1 MAQVL
6 SPLIDPPAQNQ
17 YMQEKILGEL
27 IFPRIHA
34 GPVFALARIQKILLR
49 SHFLHISQILE
60 GNYFG
65 AYTCRACIRTRANTG
80 KYSWG
85 IIYVLVS
92 CQGVSFFCFSVRLCL
107 AFWAS
112 LGLNGLLGQALPK
125 GPFSTKTCHG
135 TRIRIFL
142 PTP

>member
-1 MAQVL
+1 MRGL
-6 SPLIDPPAQNQ
+6 YSRERE
-17 YMQEKILGEL
+17 YRKI
-27 IFPRIHA
+27 F
-34 GPVFALARIQKILLR
+34 LR

-92 CQGVSFFCFSVRLCL
+92 CQGVVSCELYEENPRRSSANPLLTKNNYSQTKMMSFSKKSKFPGL
-107 AFWAS
+107 S
-112 LGLNGLLGQALPK
+112 LICYLRTECTPRTEIH
-125 GPFSTKTCHG
+125 ST
-135 TRIRIFL
+135 
-142 PTP
+142 

>member
-1 MAQVL
+1 MGYRSRKNCFGELFGPVMGIK
-6 SPLIDPPAQNQ
+6 SVMNYPPAQNR
-17 YMQEKILGEL
+17 YMQEKIIGEL

-34 GPVFALARIQKILLR
+34 GPVFALARRQKNILR

-92 CQGVSFFCFSVRLCL
+92 CQGVISGS
-107 AFWAS
+107 A
-112 LGLNGLLGQALPK
+112 
-125 GPFSTKTCHG
+125 
-135 TRIRIFL
+135 
-142 PTP
+142 